1 MWHNLSTKDVEIK
14 LETNLK
20 DGLTDEEV
28 AERLKNMEK
37 INSKNKRRRAFL

>member
-28 AERLKNMEK
+28 AERLKKYGEGKHFYK
-37 INSKNKRRRAFL
+37 IFETI